1 MDNPFKK
8 PKFTLPAEGM
18 LDPAKMRAD
27 QIAREHKERFERI
40 AKRLLDVV
48 VEEKVKVV
56 ELPVIVGMMTGKVN
70 FQIDEAEIEKILN
83 LNKKDDKA
91 QS

>member
-1 MDNPFKK
+1 MEQKTKFSIPGKNALLNPAQ
-8 PKFTLPAEGM
+8 LRAE
-18 LDPAKMRAD
+18 A
-27 QIAREHKERFERI
+27 IAREHKERFERI

-48 VEEKVKVV
+48 VEEKVTVV

-70 FQIDEAEIEKILN
+70 NHIDGAEIEQILN
-83 LNKKDDKA
+83 LKKDDKS

>member
-1 MDNPFKK
+1 MDK
-8 PKFTLPAEGM
+8 PKFTLPKEGL
-18 LDPAKMRAD
+18 LDPAKMRAE

-40 AKRLLDVV
+40 AKKMLDIVI
-48 VEEKVKVV
+48 EEKVKVV

-70 FQIDEAEIEKILN
+70 FQIDKAEIEQILN

-91 QS
+91 KS